1 MKSHII
7 IDIALIL
14 LASFIAM
21 KCLNKVYSKK
31 EGFLDT
37 SQIIKNCNR
46 VKRKG
51 RARIYNIKNKV
62 ERNIR
67 DKIRDSYNVSR
78 TVMKKI
84 LFPKEIK
91 ITF

>member
-7 IDIALIL
+7 IDIASIL
-14 LASFIAM
+14 LVSFIVM
-21 KCLNKVYSKK
+21 ECLNKVYLKK

-37 SQIIKNCNR
+37 SQVIKSCNR
-46 VKRKG
+46 IKRKG

-62 ERNIR
+62 ERNIS
-67 DKIRDSYNVSR
+67 DKIRDSYNVSK

>member
-7 IDIALIL
+7 IDIASIL
-14 LASFIAM
+14 LVSFII
-21 KCLNKVYSKK
+21 KECLNKVFLKK

-37 SQIIKNCNR
+37 SQVIKSCNR
-46 VKRKG
+46 IKRKG

-67 DKIRDSYNVSR
+67 DKIRDSYDVSK